1 MVRGD
6 GSVVLGDT
14 RHMVMRFDGYG
25 GGFDEEGE
33 GEDERC
39 MRGARC
45 MVVALVGC
53 HNKLHGLEDWMA
65 IWAVAVAHGTC
76 VRGLRVIL

>member
-6 GSVVLGDT
+6 DNVVLGDA

-33 GEDERC
+33 GEDERYIGGV
-39 MRGARC
+39 RR
-45 MVVALVGC
+45 MVVALAGC
-53 HNKLHGLEDWMA
+53 HNKLHGLED
-65 IWAVAVAHGTC
+65 
-76 VRGLRVIL
+76 